1 MKNFASIILIIA
13 TFIVQLSSG
22 INYVV
27 FPLSLQDQGY
37 SVTLIGIAMSFEILA
52 TILLFKYISLT
63 VKYLGII
70 PTLLITSVIRSIVI
84 YFLGFNDNFTIW
96 LLGIFIY
103 GLTTSMLL
111 LVVQT
116 WLNMIDTG
124 KLKGLFL
131 GLYSSSLSL
140 GIAAGPILLYYF
152 KNDSLKKSASI
163 IIPFLPLI
171 ILAFII
177 KHKPIFNVDTKV
189 RILFVFKHAKVILL
203 SAFVGGICFFGL
215 PSFLTIYGMA
225 NGLSSYQ
232 ASLLLTMFMIGSV
245 CIGVLISWLSSYIN
259 KMKIIYIC
267 VFLSVVCAVFLSLAV
282 YSSVQIAFVLLIIW
296 GGCMGGIYA
305 SSLEYIGSLFR
316 KEDQISANTTFV
328 LMDSLGGFIGLFA
341 IGLSM
346 EFIGSEGLTY
356 TIVIASTCYLVYITK
371 EFAKKL

>member
-1 MKNFASIILIIA
+1 MKNFASIILIIT
-13 TFIVQLSSG
+13 TFIIQLSSG
-22 INYVV
+22 INYIV
-27 FPLSLQDQGY
+27 FPLSLQEQGY
-37 SVTLIGIAMSFEILA
+37 SVTLIGVAMSFEILA

-70 PTLLITSVIRSIVI
+70 PTLLIASVIRSTVI
-84 YFLGFNDNFTIW
+84 YFLGFNDSFTIW
-96 LLGIFIY
+96 LLGIFVY
-103 GLTTSMLL
+103 GLATSMLL
-111 LVVQT
+111 VVVQT

-152 KNDSLKKSASI
+152 DNDSLGRKISV
-163 IIPFLPLI
+163 IIPFIPLI

-177 KHKPIFNVDTKV
+177 KQRPIFNIDSKV
-189 RILFVFKHAKVILL
+189 RIKFVFRHSKVILL
-203 SAFVGGICFFGL
+203 SAFVGGVCFFGL

-225 NGLSSYQ
+225 NGLSAYQ
-232 ASLLLTMFMIGSV
+232 SSLLLTMFMIGSV

-259 KMKIIYIC
+259 KMRIIYIC

-282 YSSVQIAFVLLIIW
+282 YSSVEIAYVLLIIW

-305 SSLEYIGSLFR
+305 SSLEYIGDLFR
-316 KEDQISANTTFV
+316 EEDQISANTTFV

-346 EFIGSEGLTY
+346 EFIGNEGLTY
-356 TIVIASTCYLVYITK
+356 VIVVISTCYLIYITK
-371 EFAKKL
+371 EFVKKL

>member
-1 MKNFASIILIIA
+1 MKNFASIILIIT
-13 TFIVQLSSG
+13 TFIIQLSSG
-22 INYVV
+22 INYIV
-27 FPLSLQDQGY
+27 FPLSLQEQGY
-37 SVTLIGIAMSFEILA
+37 SVTLIGVAMSFEILA

-70 PTLLITSVIRSIVI
+70 PTLLIASVIRSTVI
-84 YFLGFNDNFTIW
+84 YFLGFNDSFTIW
-96 LLGIFIY
+96 LLGIFVY
-103 GLTTSMLL
+103 GLATSMLL
-111 LVVQT
+111 VVVQT

-152 KNDSLKKSASI
+152 DNDSLGRKISV
-163 IIPFLPLI
+163 IIPFIPLI

-177 KHKPIFNVDTKV
+177 KQRPIFNIDSKV
-189 RILFVFKHAKVILL
+189 RIKFVFRHSKVILL
-203 SAFVGGICFFGL
+203 SAFVGGVCFFGL

-225 NGLSSYQ
+225 NGLSAYQ
-232 ASLLLTMFMIGSV
+232 SSLLLTMFMIGSV

-259 KMKIIYIC
+259 KMRIIYIC

-282 YSSVQIAFVLLIIW
+282 YSSVEIAYVLLIIW

-305 SSLEYIGSLFR
+305 SSLEYIGDLFR
-316 KEDQISANTTFV
+316 EEDQISANTTFV

-356 TIVIASTCYLVYITK
+356 VIVVISTCYLIYITK
-371 EFAKKL
+371 EFVKKL